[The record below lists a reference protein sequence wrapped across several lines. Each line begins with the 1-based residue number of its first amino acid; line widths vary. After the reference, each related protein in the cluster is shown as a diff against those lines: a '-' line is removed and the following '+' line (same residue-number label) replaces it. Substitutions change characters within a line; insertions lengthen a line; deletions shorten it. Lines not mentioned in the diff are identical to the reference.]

1 MDFNGDWQEDENC
14 STFSCEDI
22 LCHSSVFV
30 QTPHTSTDDWFASNS
45 SIDSSQSV
53 EYNRAEFV
61 NVAASSK
68 ITVWGFQA
76 HFDGG
81 QWSACEAEYLF
92 TIRSY
97 RDKKGVPGTIDRES
111 TGTLA
116 TRTATGILY
125 AGVHEL
131 IQWEM
136 EFLDVNVEHV
146 GVQSESDG
154 LDCWFLWL
162 SSGEGDSVSSV
173 NTGNGWSHEG
183 YDLSICVD
191 E

>member
-1 MDFNGDWQEDENC
+1 
-14 STFSCEDI
+14 
-22 LCHSSVFV
+22 L
-30 QTPHTSTDDWFASNS
+30 
-45 SIDSSQSV
+45 
-53 EYNRAEFV
+53 
-61 NVAASSK
+61 
-68 ITVWGFQA
+68 QA

-97 RDKKGVPGTIDRES
+97 RDEKGVPGTIDRES

-116 TRTATGILY
+116 TTTPTGILY
-125 AGVHEL
+125 AGVYEL
-131 IQWEM
+131 MQWEM
-136 EFLDVNVEHV
+136 EFLDVNVEHI

-173 NTGNGWSHEG
+173 NTGNGWSQEG